1 MRTVGVITTLLL
13 SGVAAGALVLGVQ
26 SWPDVQRYL
35 RMRSM

>member
-13 SGVAAGALVLGVQ
+13 SGVAVGALVLGVQ
-26 SWPDVQRYL
+26 NWPDVQRYL